1 MGEGVGT
8 MRETFETV
16 EKHEVII
23 NDDILPRLKKMEET
37 QEEFTKEV
45 AAMRQSQTSLE
56 LTVMKDGQQTRDLL
70 GRFVDHYF
78 ATDDKRLVMNEKFTL
93 KRLSRTEKVILGF
106 FAILGGYGGVLAG
119 IVAIIQVI
127 K

>member
-1 MGEGVGT
+1 MPEGGT
-8 MRETFETV
+8 SMFDTV
-16 EKHEVII
+16 KTHDELIH
-23 NDDILPRLKKMEET
+23 DDILPRLKKVEEI
-37 QEEFTKEV
+37 QDEFRKEV
-45 AAMRQSQTSLE
+45 AKISASQTSLE

-78 ATDDKRLVMNEKFTL
+78 GTDDKKLVINEKVTM

-106 FAILGGYGGVLAG
+106 FAVLGGSGGVLAG
-119 IVAIIQVI
+119 IVAIIQML

>member
-1 MGEGVGT
+1 MSKGVGA
-8 MRETFETV
+8 MQETY
-16 EKHEVII
+16 EKVIEHDGI
-23 NDDILPRLKKMEET
+23 IHGDILPRLKEVEKI
-37 QEEFTKEV
+37 QEDVMKEI
-45 AAMRQSQTSLE
+45 ATMRASQTSLE

-78 ATDDKRLVMNEKFTL
+78 GTDDKRLVMNEKFTL

-106 FAILGGYGGVLAG
+106 FAILGGSGGVLAG
-119 IVAIIQVI
+119 IVAIIQMM